1 SSAARDRV
9 SGASAIALRCA
20 AGLRK
25 LVEDAGEV
33 GKDEL
38 ADFAISLTRAQ
49 PNMAPLWNLANDL
62 LLSDGSLSAVVEICR
77 RTEMHHAHASRAVG
91 RFVSSE
97 LAGKTVVTNSSSSAV
112 FDALVSAKRMG
123 SVTALIP
130 ESRPM
135 LEGLAMAK
143 ELVRRGVP
151 VILFG
156 DSSLS
161 RAVRLA
167 DVAAVGSDAVTGS
180 HVLGKVGI
188 VNLALS
194 SREYGLRCI
203 VCADTSKFFPIRLQE
218 EQRPGYEILRHPPRG
233 MDIDNVYFEEARI
246 GLFSEI
252 FTERARISPTE
263 AKRLVRRMRIAPELA
278 PTSSRARSCRAHAP
292 RPS

>member
-1 SSAARDRV
+1 MHNLIEE
-9 SGASAIALRCA
+9 GA
-20 AGLRK
+20 
-25 LVEDAGEV
+25 EV

-38 ADFAISLTRAQ
+38 RDFAIGLTRAQ
-49 PNMAPLWNLANDL
+49 PNMAPLWNLANDI
-62 LLSDGSLSAVVEICR
+62 LLSDRSMSAIVNIGR

-91 RFVSSE
+91 RLVSSE

-112 FDALVSAKRMG
+112 FDALVSAKRR
-123 SVTALIP
+123 SHVTALIP

-143 ELVRRGVP
+143 ELVRKGVP

-167 DVAAVGSDAVTGS
+167 DIAAVGSDAVTGS

-218 EQRPGYEILRHPPRG
+218 EQRPGYEILRHPPKG
-233 MDIDNVYFEEARI
+233 MTIDNVYFEEARL

-252 FTERARISPTE
+252 FTERGRISPT
-263 AKRLVRRMRIAPELA
+263 AANKLVRTMKIAPELA
-278 PTSSRARSCRAHAP
+278 PISSRARPCRAHAP